1 MSAHYLDN
9 QQHPFKY
16 FVAVGMPDLAVKYL
30 GKIRIPILDL
40 YGVDDIEPVLKS
52 VKERAQAAKENI
64 HYTQMVMCPNT
75 GYRGKNNHCKC
86 SANCCMH

>member
-1 MSAHYLDN
+1 
-9 QQHPFKY
+9 
-16 FVAVGMPDLAVKYL
+16 MPDLAVKYL

-64 HYTQMVMCPNT
+64 HYTQKKVNADHFFNDKDALLINEV
-75 GYRGKNNHCKC
+75 GSWLK
-86 SANCCMH
+86 